1 MNYSKAQALGIRIL
15 LALGMLSVMAV
26 AGVETPATVSAHGGD
41 ASMVHACVNDTNAET
56 LIVHPGPGDAT
67 IDCVNAPWPLGA
79 GWAPVDLTTW
89 SGAGTGSL
97 SPANLTD
104 NVGIGTAA
112 PATLLEVTQSA
123 AGALGPTFTLRNGAG
138 GLEHRLILTS

>member
-67 IDCVNAPWPLGA
+67 IGLCQRPLAFGCRM
-79 GWAPVDLTTW
+79 GP
-89 SGAGTGSL
+89 SGPDHLVWRRHRQFVASQFDRQRGHRHGGS
-97 SPANLTD
+97 SHSFGGHT
-104 NVGIGTAA
+104 IGSRS
-112 PATLLEVTQSA
+112 VRS
-123 AGALGPTFTLRNGAG
+123 
-138 GLEHRLILTS
+138 HIYS